1 MGVIHQQLALDE
13 VTPGMVLADNLLDA
27 QGQILLPKG
36 AELSEQMLESLRRHD
51 ISSLRIFMGELS
63 EEEAAAQRAYLKSR
77 LTRLLRNSDGEDAN
91 GLLQNYVRKFR
102 LGEQP

>member
-27 QGQILLPKG
+27 QGQTLLPKG
-36 AELSEQMLESLRRHD
+36 AELSEQMLESLRRHN
-51 ISSLRIFMGELS
+51 IGSLRIVTGELS
-63 EEEAAAQRAYLKSR
+63 AEEIAAQRAYLQTR
-77 LTRLLRNSDGEDAN
+77 LTSLFRNSDGEDAN
-91 GLLQNYVRKFR
+91 GLLQRYIHKFR

>member
-1 MGVIHQQLALDE
+1 MGVIHQQLALDD

-63 EEEAAAQRAYLKSR
+63 EEEAAAQRAYLQSR
-77 LTRLLRNSDGEDAN
+77 LTRLFRNSDGEDAN

>member
-1 MGVIHQQLALDE
+1 MGVIHQQMALED

-51 ISSLRIFMGELS
+51 IASLRIFMGELS
-63 EEEAAAQRAYLKSR
+63 EEESAAQRAYQQARVTCLF
-77 LTRLLRNSDGEDAN
+77 RNSDDKDAN
-91 GLLQNYVRKFR
+91 GLLHRYIRKFR
-102 LGEQP
+102 LGEQA